1 MVMINEISKLS
12 PAKINLYL
20 EIINKRCDG
29 FHNIES
35 LMTFCNYGDVIK
47 VKRSKNFNFKK

>member
-20 EIINKRCDG
+20 EIINKRMMDS
-29 FHNIES
+29 II
-35 LMTFCNYGDVIK
+35 LRV
-47 VKRSKNFNFKK
+47 